1 MHPCVYRGVLCEV
14 RGVKKERGR
23 DRRVQC
29 LGVVVEVVR
38 VLFKEGGP
46 RIRGC
51 SQLCKGGAPE
61 CSMGMLFICSGAST
75 EPYPPRGIMSRW
87 CP

>member
-1 MHPCVYRGVLCEV
+1 MHPCVYRGVLCKV

-38 VLFKEGGP
+38 VLCKEGGP
-46 RIRGC
+46 RIRGKEKK
-51 SQLCKGGAPE
+51 SSTA
-61 CSMGMLFICSGAST
+61 ASPT
-75 EPYPPRGIMSRW
+75 AHGFF
-87 CP
+87 